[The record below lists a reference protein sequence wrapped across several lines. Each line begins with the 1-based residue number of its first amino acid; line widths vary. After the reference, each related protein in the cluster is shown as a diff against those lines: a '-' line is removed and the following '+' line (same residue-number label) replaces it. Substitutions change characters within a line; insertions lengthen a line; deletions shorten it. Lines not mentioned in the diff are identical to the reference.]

1 MRGWVLIHPVGV
13 LVEVLLGPE
22 SGLVLLSG
30 LQEKLGYQNT
40 QDHEAPEDSSLP
52 AASAF
57 NSPK

>member
-1 MRGWVLIHPVGV
+1 MLIHPVGV

-30 LQEKLGYQNT
+30 LQEKLGYQST